1 MNSSGLPAAAW
12 KLVPMGFTTATTIAE
27 QRGDIVQITTGCKEL
42 DSILEGKLSATN
54 ISKPSYPHIGLT
66 GT

>member
-1 MNSSGLPAAAW
+1 MESACAAW

-42 DSILEGKLSATN
+42 DSILEGVLLAPSKYMLDAASAVSFAAT
-54 ISKPSYPHIGLT
+54 P
-66 GT
+66 